1 MLQRAASNAY
11 SWWWASHIR
20 TTQSKWLDANLQDVE
35 NRVKIMLKL
44 LGEEAD
50 SFGKRAEMYYRRRP
64 EVINHVEDVYRAY
77 RALVERYDHLSKELH
92 KANHTIATA
101 CPDEVQYAMLEEED
115 DNFPRA
121 IMPINSR
128 KIQKSTVEDILKR
141 KREGTPGRLRGVHER
156 PDPNLTTEKAEEEIG
171 RLQKAI
177 LVMQTEKE
185 FVKSSY
191 ESGIAKYWEIEKQ
204 IADMQEEIC
213 HMQDEFDAHAA
224 IEDDEARALMTITAL
239 RSCQG
244 TVAELVKKFEE
255 LIRSAKMES
264 EKIMSFREKL
274 YAMSRIIHPSKEDVD
289 SINMT
294 GNSRI
299 YPITQEILELQTVY
313 DKIEDFFENNSE
325 SSVEEMAYKVDELV
339 DKIINLELKFPK
351 QSAQIKQLKEENEI
365 IKNKLDDLQDQM
377 ALLDDPS
384 DSSEE
389 LKLVEDALKRSRVL
403 EGSIIEDEVLVST
416 AFSEIF
422 NCITNISKVFG
433 PVGPEDLPGL
443 SAAAGDS
450 AACSEDVCM
459 ETVTKEGTEMNRGEI
474 RDIEAPTTGGN
485 LGSHMPRQ
493 DDDPKVVDHNSLG
506 GTDGVYD
513 SNNGAEVN
521 VPVGNCLMQEE
532 FGDKKSIQAGNH
544 IDLAVS
550 SDNENGLKKTW
561 ESKTDS
567 SSEEVNQSS
576 SDGTNENGDMGNNG
590 FENFAQGKILEGE
603 YSPTAASQT
612 HLLPSESLN
621 TLNNTNDSNGG
632 GSSVEV
638 AESSFEGDNITQD
651 LKVDGD
657 ENVPENSLIQEEEVR
672 VGYGELPKTSGDI
685 GVVGSANFHS
695 LCEEGTPEKSSLP
708 EADQSCSSGAEK
720 NLDSWHAGESK
731 SGEELP
737 KEGGQIA
744 SENNEGLNKHGEID
758 SSEGVQSS
766 FDHTNTYPLE
776 AGDETSLSV
785 PARDSEETAGMY
797 LLVSE
802 VPKDS
807 EDMASHIS
815 DSQVEKKNPNVEVL
829 AREKSIFSNYGSRS
843 GHDKSSL
850 VSQEDVPS
858 WPEFLLDGLEDKD
871 AILVSDYTSV
881 LRSYK
886 ETKRRLAELE
896 KKNQEHLED
905 TKAVIRELRNANS
918 MKYVEIQSLK
928 GLLDSSEM
936 PPSTLGTYR
945 SNKTLDRVISVVK
958 ETDSSSTGAPE
969 EASPFEMKFRT
980 EIDGLVE
987 ENLRFLARYSMACHQ
1002 MQEFSRKYQ
1011 ELQHEMESPE
1021 NKETGGEPDAAV
1033 EPGPAEKKLRELRTE
1048 VDVWFEQNALLDR
1061 DLQLKTASLCS
1072 VQEEIAE
1079 ALRSSTEADGARFT
1093 PYEAAR
1099 FQGEVQNMQQSNN
1112 KIGNELQ
1119 AALERMRE
1127 LEGKVNETLRKLRE
1141 SFDLSSRRS
1150 SRLEADT
1157 SYQNQFKHFPSRT
1170 RVPLRNFLFGTKPKK
1185 KSLFA
1190 CINPTYQ
1197 RQFSDF

>member
-50 SFGKRAEMYYRRRP
+50 TFGKRAQMYYSRRP

-141 KREGTPGRLRGVHER
+141 KRERKPGQLKGVKER
-156 PDPNLTTEKAEEEIG
+156 PTPQMSKDKAEEEIG

-191 ESGIAKYWEIEKQ
+191 ESGVAKFWEIENQ

-244 TVAELVKKFEE
+244 MVADLVEKFEE

-264 EKIMSFREKL
+264 EKISSLREKF
-274 YAMSRIIHPSKEDVD
+274 YVMRRIIDPSKEEVGSANTTAND
-289 SINMT
+289 
-294 GNSRI
+294 RI
-299 YPITQEILELQTVY
+299 YPITQEILELQTMY
-313 DKIEDFFENNSE
+313 EKIEDFFDNNSE

-339 DKIINLELKFPK
+339 DKIINLELKLPK

-365 IKNKLDDLQDQM
+365 IKNKLDDLQDEV
-377 ALLDDPS
+377 ALRDDPS

-389 LKLVEDALKRSRVL
+389 LKLVEDGLNRIRDL
-403 EGSIIEDEVLVST
+403 EGSIIEEEVLVST
-416 AFSEIF
+416 AFSEVF
-422 NCITNISKVFG
+422 NCITNITKEFEL
-433 PVGPEDLPGL
+433 VGPENLLGL

-450 AACSEDVCM
+450 AVPSEDVCI
-459 ETVTKEGTEMNRGEI
+459 ENIRKESTKMNGGEI
-474 RDIEAPTTGGN
+474 RDIEAPTTGDN
-485 LGSHMPRQ
+485 LGRHVPRE
-493 DDDPKVVDHNSLG
+493 DDDPEVVDGNSSD
-506 GTDGVYD
+506 GTGGVYD
-513 SNNGAEVN
+513 SKNDAKEN
-521 VPVGNCLMQEE
+521 VLMENCLTQEE
-532 FGDKKSIQAGNH
+532 FRDKKSIQADNH
-544 IDLAVS
+544 IDLVVS
-550 SDNENGLKKTW
+550 SDNNYGLNTIC
-561 ESKTDS
+561 EEKTDS
-567 SSEEVNQSS
+567 SSEVDQNSS
-576 SDGTNENGDMGNNG
+576 GGTNRNGDMGNDG
-590 FENFAQGKILEGE
+590 FENFADGQILEGE
-603 YSPTAASQT
+603 YLPTAVSQT
-612 HLLPSESLN
+612 HLLPSESFN
-621 TLNNTNDSNGG
+621 TLNNKKDPSEE
-632 GSSVEV
+632 GSSAEV
-638 AESSFEGDNITQD
+638 AESSFGGDNRTQD
-651 LKVDGD
+651 LKINGD
-657 ENVPENSLIQEEEVR
+657 ENVPGNSLIQEEVFRDGDGEV
-672 VGYGELPKTSGDI
+672 LKTSGNISVD
-685 GVVGSANFHS
+685 GSTNLYSFG
-695 LCEEGTPEKSSLP
+695 EEDTAGKNLLP
-708 EADQSCSSGAEK
+708 AVDHSCSGDADK
-720 NLDSWHAGESK
+720 NLDCWHAGESK

-737 KEGGQIA
+737 KQGGQIA
-744 SENNEGLNKHGEID
+744 PFGPMNAYPSEARE
-758 SSEGVQSS
+758 
-766 FDHTNTYPLE
+766 
-776 AGDETSLSV
+776 ETSFSV
-785 PARDSEETAGMY
+785 PARDSEETGGMY
-797 LLVSE
+797 LLVSG
-802 VPKDS
+802 VPIDS

-815 DSQVEKKNPNVEVL
+815 DGQVEKKTPNVEVL
-829 AREKSIFSNYGSRS
+829 AREKSVFSNHGSRS
-843 GHDKSSL
+843 GHEKPTSDI
-850 VSQEDVPS
+850 QEDVPS
-858 WPEFLLDGLEDKD
+858 WPEVLLDGLEGRD
-871 AILVSDYTSV
+871 AILLADYTSV
-881 LRSYK
+881 LRNYK

-905 TKAVIRELRNANS
+905 TNAVIRELKNANS
-918 MKYVEIQSLK
+918 MKYVEIQSLRDR
-928 GLLDSSEM
+928 LDSSEM
-936 PPSTLGTYR
+936 PSSKMGR
-945 SNKTLDRVISVVK
+945 NHTLDRVISVVK
-958 ETDSSSTGAPE
+958 EADSSGTGVPE

-980 EIDGLVE
+980 EIDGLVD
-987 ENLRFLARYSMACHQ
+987 ENLQFLARYSMACHQ
-1002 MQEFSRKYQ
+1002 VQDFSSKYQ
-1011 ELQHEMESPE
+1011 ELQNEMENPE
-1021 NKETGGEPDAAV
+1021 NKKTGGEPDAAT

-1061 DLQLKTASLCS
+1061 DLQLKTESLCS
-1072 VQEEIAE
+1072 LQEEIAD

-1099 FQGEVQNMQQSNN
+1099 FQGEVQNMQQSNK
-1112 KIGNELQ
+1112 KIESELQ

-1141 SFDLSSRRS
+1141 SFELSIRRS

>member
-35 NRVKIMLKL
+35 NRVKVMLKL

-50 SFGKRAEMYYRRRP
+50 SFGKRAEMYYSRRP
-64 EVINHVEDVYRAY
+64 EVITHVEDVYRAY

-115 DNFPRA
+115 EDFPRA

-128 KIQKSTVEDILKR
+128 KIQKSTVEDIMKR
-141 KREGTPGRLRGVHER
+141 KKEGTPGRLRGVRER
-156 PDPNLTTEKAEEEIG
+156 LDPEMSKDKAEEEIG

-191 ESGIAKYWEIEKQ
+191 ESGVAKYWELEKQ

-244 TVAELVKKFEE
+244 MVAELVEKFEE
-255 LIRSAKMES
+255 LIRNAKMES
-264 EKIMSFREKL
+264 EKISALREKF
-274 YAMSRIIHPSKEDVD
+274 YVMSRIIDPSKEEVG
-289 SINMT
+289 SINT
-294 GNSRI
+294 TANDRI
-299 YPITQEILELQTVY
+299 YPITQEILEVRTIY

-339 DKIINLELKFPK
+339 DKIINLELKLPK
-351 QSAQIKQLKEENEI
+351 QSAQIKLLKEENE
-365 IKNKLDDLQDQM
+365 KVMNKLDDLQDEV
-377 ALLDDPS
+377 ALRDDPR

-389 LKLVEDALKRSRVL
+389 LKLVEEELNRIRVL
-403 EGSIIEDEVLVST
+403 EGSIIEEEVLVST
-416 AFSEIF
+416 AFSEVF
-422 NCITNISKVFG
+422 NSITNISKGFG
-433 PVGPEDLPGL
+433 LVGTEDLPGL

-450 AACSEDVCM
+450 TSPSEDVCI
-459 ETVTKEGTEMNRGEI
+459 ENVTKESTKMNGGE
-474 RDIEAPTTGGN
+474 
-485 LGSHMPRQ
+485 
-493 DDDPKVVDHNSLG
+493 VVDGSSSD
-506 GTDGVYD
+506 GTNGVYD
-513 SNNGAEVN
+513 SKNGIEEN
-521 VPVGNCLMQEE
+521 VSMENCLPQEE
-532 FGDKKSIQAGNH
+532 FRDKKSVQAGNH
-544 IDLAVS
+544 MDLIVS
-550 SDNENGLKKTW
+550 SDNENGLNTIR
-561 ESKTDS
+561 EGKTDS
-567 SSEEVNQSS
+567 SLEEVDQSS
-576 SDGTNENGDMGNNG
+576 SGDTGKSGDMGNDG
-590 FENFAQGKILEGE
+590 FGNFAQGQTLEGE

-612 HLLPSESLN
+612 HRLQSESFN
-621 TLNNTNDSNGG
+621 TLLDNKNDPKEE

-638 AESSFEGDNITQD
+638 AESSFGGDNRTQD
-651 LKVDGD
+651 LKIDGD
-657 ENVPENSLIQEEEVR
+657 ENVSGNSLIQEEGFR
-672 VGYGELPKTSGDI
+672 VGDGELPKTSGEI
-685 GVVGSANFHS
+685 SVVGFTNLYSSH
-695 LCEEGTPEKSSLP
+695 EEGTAGKNSLP
-708 EADQSCSSGAEK
+708 EVDHSCSGDADK
-720 NLDSWHAGESK
+720 NLDSWHAGKSK

-737 KEGGQIA
+737 KQGGEIA
-744 SENNEGLNKHGEID
+744 PENIEDLNKHGKVE
-758 SSEGVQSS
+758 SSEEGAQTS
-766 FDHTNTYPLE
+766 FGHMNAYPLE
-776 AGDETSLSV
+776 AIDETSPCV
-785 PARDSEETAGMY
+785 PARDSEETGGMH

-802 VPKDS
+802 VPTDS

-815 DSQVEKKNPNVEVL
+815 DSQLENKNPNVEVF
-829 AREKSIFSNYGSRS
+829 AREKSILFSNYGSRS
-843 GHDKSSL
+843 GHEKPTS

-858 WPEFLLDGLEDKD
+858 WPELLLDGLEGRD
-871 AILVSDYTSV
+871 AILLADYTSV
-881 LRSYK
+881 LRNYK

-896 KKNQEHLED
+896 RKNQEHLED

-936 PPSTLGTYR
+936 PQSKLGTYR
-945 SNKTLDRVISVVK
+945 SNRTLDRVISVVK
-958 ETDSSSTGAPE
+958 ETDSSGTGGPE

-980 EIDGLVE
+980 EIDELVD
-987 ENLRFLARYSMACHQ
+987 ENLRFLGRYSIACQQ
-1002 MQEFSRKYQ
+1002 MQDFSNKYQ
-1011 ELQHEMESPE
+1011 ELHSEMENPE
-1021 NKETGGEPDAAV
+1021 DKKTGGEPDAAT

-1072 VQEEIAE
+1072 LQEEIAE
-1079 ALRSSTEADGARFT
+1079 ALRSSAESDDTRFT

-1127 LEGKVNETLRKLRE
+1127 LEDKVNVTLRKLRE
-1141 SFDLSSRRS
+1141 SFELSSRRS

-1157 SYQNQFKHFPSRT
+1157 SYQNQFKQFPSRT

-1185 KSLFA
+1185 KSIFA

>member
-101 CPDEVQYAMLEEED
+101 CPEEVQYAMLEEED

-128 KIQKSTVEDILKR
+128 KIQKSTVDDILKR
-141 KREGTPGRLRGVHER
+141 KREGTPGRNRTVHEK
-156 PDPNLTTEKAEEEIG
+156 PDPNMSKDKAEAEIG

-224 IEDDEARALMTITAL
+224 IDDDEARALMTITAL

-244 TVAELVKKFEE
+244 TVAKLVEKFEE

-264 EKIMSFREKL
+264 EKIVSLRERF
-274 YAMSRIIHPSKEDVD
+274 YALSRIIDPSKEEVD
-289 SINMT
+289 SANMT
-294 GNSRI
+294 ANDRV
-299 YPITQEILELQTVY
+299 YPITKEILELQTIY

-351 QSAQIKQLKEENEI
+351 QSAQIKQLKEENEKI
-365 IKNKLDDLQDQM
+365 NNKLDDLQDEM
-377 ALLDDPS
+377 ALRDDPS

-389 LKLVEDALKRSRVL
+389 LKLVEDELNRTRAL
-403 EGSIIEDEVLVST
+403 EGSIIEEEVLVSA
-416 AFSEIF
+416 AFSEVF
-422 NCITNISKVFG
+422 TCITNISKAFV
-433 PVGPEDLPGL
+433 PVGAEDLPEL
-443 SAAAGDS
+443 SAAAGDK
-450 AACSEDVCM
+450 ATLSEDVSM
-459 ETVTKEGTEMNRGEI
+459 ENGTTENSKTDGGEI
-474 RDIEAPTTGGN
+474 SGIQAQATGDN
-485 LGSHMPRQ
+485 LGRHGPQNQ
-493 DDDPKVVDHNSLG
+493 DDSEVVDHNSSG
-506 GTDGVYD
+506 STDGVHD
-513 SNNGAEVN
+513 SKNGAEESVQM
-521 VPVGNCLMQEE
+521 GNCSMQEE
-532 FGDKKSIQAGNH
+532 FRDNKSLQAGNH
-544 IDLAVS
+544 VDLIVCP
-550 SDNENGLKKTW
+550 DNENSLNKLA
-561 ESKTDS
+561 TDS
-567 SSEEVNQSS
+567 SSKEVDQSS
-576 SDGTNENGDMGNNG
+576 SGGMDV
-590 FENFAQGKILEGE
+590 AQGQTVEGE
-603 YSPTAASQT
+603 YSPTAASQN

-621 TLNNTNDSNGG
+621 ALNKKNDSNED

-638 AESSFEGDNITQD
+638 AESSFGGDNRTQD
-651 LKVDGD
+651 LKIDGD
-657 ENVPENSLIQEEEVR
+657 ENPVPGNSLTQEEGFGVR
-672 VGYGELPKTSGDI
+672 DGESPKAIAEISLA
-685 GVVGSANFHS
+685 GSANFDS
-695 LCEEGTPEKSSLP
+695 FGEEGTTGENMLP
-708 EADQSCSSGAEK
+708 EGAHSSSDAGK
-720 NLDSWHAGESK
+720 NLDLCHVDEAK

-737 KEGGQIA
+737 KQGGQLVSPVNILD
-744 SENNEGLNKHGEID
+744 LNTHGEVK
-758 SSEGVQSS
+758 SSDEGVQKNSLGHVNAYSS
-766 FDHTNTYPLE
+766 E
-776 AGDETSLSV
+776 VRDETSLSV
-785 PARDSEETAGMY
+785 PARDSEETRGAY
-797 LLVSE
+797 PVISE
-802 VPKDS
+802 VPTDS
-807 EDMASHIS
+807 EDKVNHTS
-815 DSQVEKKNPNVEVL
+815 DSQLEKKDPNVKML
-829 AREKSIFSNYGSRS
+829 ASEESILDNHGSSSGHEKSNLI
-843 GHDKSSL
+843 
-850 VSQEDVPS
+850 SQEDAQS
-858 WPEFLLDGLEDKD
+858 GLEGRD
-871 AILVSDYTSV
+871 AILLADYNAV
-881 LRSYK
+881 LRNYK

-928 GLLDSSEM
+928 GLLDSSET
-936 PPSTLGTYR
+936 PPTDRSDQTLVR
-945 SNKTLDRVISVVK
+945 ELSIVK
-958 ETDSSSTGAPE
+958 ETDSSYTDAPE
-969 EASPFEMKFRT
+969 SASAVEMKFRT
-980 EIDGLVE
+980 EIDELVD
-987 ENLRFLARYSMACHQ
+987 ENLRFLTRYSMACHQ
-1002 MQEFSRKYQ
+1002 VQDFNSRYQ
-1011 ELQHEMESPE
+1011 ELQNEMESSE
-1021 NKETGGEPDAAV
+1021 NKKMGGGEPDAAMA
-1033 EPGPAEKKLRELRTE
+1033 EPEPAEKKLRELRTE
-1048 VDVWFEQNALLDR
+1048 VDVWFEQNVLLDR

-1072 VQEEIAE
+1072 LQEEIAE
-1079 ALRSSTEADGARFT
+1079 ALRSSTETDDAKFT
-1093 PYEAAR
+1093 PYKAAK
-1099 FQGEVQNMQQSNN
+1099 FQGEVRNMQQSNK
-1112 KIGNELQ
+1112 KIESELQ

-1127 LEGKVNETLRKLRE
+1127 LEGEVNVTLRKLRE
-1141 SFDLSSRRS
+1141 SFELSSRRS
-1150 SRLEADT
+1150 SRREADS
-1157 SYQNQFKHFPSRT
+1157 SYQNQFKHFPSRH